1 MTYEAQTQA
10 DRWGVE
16 SHPPMPGPQ
25 PLDVE
30 TLIQKTHQ
38 AAGVAP
44 DLITVF
50 PSRAQPV
57 QVHLSR
63 RRRSSLYLDA
73 YSGAIIGEPSTK
85 TRFFEKV
92 RSRGAVLANN
102 IFIFVDAAVFLAAEL
117 VKMAQSETFV
127 AGCGTAGFTDMPA
140 THNIPGPA
148 RLPAPAAQRP
158 PFG

>member
-1 MTYEAQTQA
+1 MRSKVYKFLFWTHLAGLTVTSPVLVTCVTGALMTYEAQTQA
-10 DRWGVE
+10 WIDRWGVE

-85 TRFFEKV
+85 TRFL
-92 RSRGAVLANN
+92 RR
-102 IFIFVDAAVFLAAEL
+102 
-117 VKMAQSETFV
+117 
-127 AGCGTAGFTDMPA
+127 
-140 THNIPGPA
+140 
-148 RLPAPAAQRP
+148 
-158 PFG
+158 